1 MNIFINIEEEVTRMK
16 RFTKI
21 LVLFTLVAV
30 LVPGVSA
37 QSLKGMSLNG
47 ATGLVSIPT
56 GRIGW
61 ERSADVG
68 FDLGYHT
75 VMVDSEAAHIP
86 KVAVSL
92 FKWVEFALAYDTS
105 TPEDNEDMIIS
116 GKLQLPTSG
125 TAVAIG
131 GNAQMLKQNDQSSN
145 ATQIYI
151 AATYPATFF
160 KMSSE
165 TTMVVGKTFVE
176 GDSDSSIDYGM
187 GFDLLLYPNVF
198 QRYVHW
204 VTDFANF
211 SYSLQP
217 TGAQA
222 GMRGVLNTGIRIDV
236 AAAPQ
241 LKKYKFVIDA
251 IITDALDTNRAFTLG
266 LAAGFPLQ

>member
-1 MNIFINIEEEVTRMK
+1 MK
-16 RFTKI
+16 VAQKT
-21 LVLFTLVAV
+21 LVLLA
-30 LVPGVSA
+30 LAALLAPAVSA

-47 ATGLVSIPT
+47 ATGLISIPT

-61 ERSADVG
+61 ERSANIG
-68 FDLGYHT
+68 FDLGYHA
-75 VMVDSEAAHIP
+75 VMVDSETASIP

-92 FKWVEFALAYDTS
+92 FKWVEFALAFDTS
-105 TPEDNEDMIIS
+105 IRDNNEDIIIS

-131 GNAQMLKQNDQSSN
+131 GNAQLLKQNDQSSN
-145 ATQIYI
+145 ATQIYL

-165 TTMVVGKTFVE
+165 TTVVVGKTFVE
-176 GDSDSSIDYGM
+176 GDSDSSVDFGM
-187 GFDLLLYPNVF
+187 GFDLLLFPDVF

-217 TGAQA
+217 TGANSA
-222 GMRGVLNTGIRIDV
+222 IRGVLNTGIRIDV

-251 IITDALDTNRAFTLG
+251 MLTDALDTDRAFTLG
-266 LAAGFPLQ
+266 LAAGFLIR

>member
-1 MNIFINIEEEVTRMK
+1 MK
-16 RFTKI
+16 FAQKP
-21 LVLFTLVAV
+21 LLLFALAAL
-30 LVPGVSA
+30 LVPAVSA

-47 ATGLVSIPT
+47 ATGLISIPT

-61 ERSADVG
+61 ERSANFG
-68 FDLGYHT
+68 IDLGYHA
-75 VMVDSEAAHIP
+75 VMVEGETASIP
-86 KVAVSL
+86 KVAASL
-92 FKWVEFALAYDTS
+92 FKWVEFSLAFDTA
-105 TPEDNEDMIIS
+105 TPEDNEDIIIS
-116 GKLQLPTSG
+116 GKLQLPTTG

-131 GNAQMLKQNDQSSN
+131 GNAQMLKQNDNASN

-176 GDSDSSIDYGM
+176 GNSDSSIDFGM
-187 GFDLLLYPNVF
+187 GFDLLLFPDVF

-217 TGAQA
+217 TGANS
-222 GMRGVLNTGIRIDV
+222 GIRGVLNTGIRIDV
-236 AAAPQ
+236 AVAPQ

-251 IITDALDTNRAFTLG
+251 MLTDALDTNRALTLG
-266 LAAGFPLQ
+266 LAAGFPIQ